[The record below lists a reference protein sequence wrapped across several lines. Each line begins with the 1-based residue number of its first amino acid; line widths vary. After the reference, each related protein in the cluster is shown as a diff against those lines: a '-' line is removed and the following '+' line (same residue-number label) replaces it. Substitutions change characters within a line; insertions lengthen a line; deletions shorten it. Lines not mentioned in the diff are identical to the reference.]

1 MPQAGAEGQ
10 GSPLSGW
17 GSWPAPP
24 CLKPRPAAPH
34 LLPACRRSRT
44 PRRRRRSPESA
55 ANTQSGEAPAS
66 TGEAE
71 QDAPEPRPPQ
81 DNAPRLPNNVRSS
94 RVLGARFKST
104 LPSSRPRRFRVP
116 GRFIL
121 PWAPTCSPQRPTESE
136 IAPGLHPETPFGGL
150 GRGGE
155 VRATSKKRN
164 VAADRRRRTGMGRR
178 MVDAGRPPR
187 TGLPVLPT
195 FGCLPTSWGRLW
207 GLAQWSTCGLL
218 FDRPRRAN
226 LNAHG
231 GEWRREGCPSARSAI
246 RTTARSLPAPGHTKL
261 LARRRRRQRRSAPCP
276 PQRGH

>member
-136 IAPGLHPETPFGGL
+136 IAPACTP
-150 GRGGE
+150 
-155 VRATSKKRN
+155 KRHS
-164 VAADRRRRTGMGRR
+164 AAWA
-178 MVDAGRPPR
+178 VAGRSGPPAR
-187 TGLPVLPT
+187 KGMWRQI
-195 FGCLPTSWGRLW
+195 GAGGRAWGGAW
-207 GLAQWSTCGLL
+207 WMPGVHPAQV
-218 FDRPRRAN
+218 
-226 LNAHG
+226 
-231 GEWRREGCPSARSAI
+231 CPSSQRSAV
-246 RTTARSLPAPGHTKL
+246 S
-261 LARRRRRQRRSAPCP
+261 
-276 PQRGH
+276 PQAGGDCGV